1 MCASYETLWQVP
13 TVLVS
18 YSLGG
23 FVLKSLVVEVDK
35 CMTSIMVNASDV
47 ALKGSCERFLGNLK
61 GIVFYSVPQAEGAR
75 DLSKYFIWQNQNIN
89 TINKKF
95 KAKLGFLNKLKSF
108 NQQIEQLSRD
118 FGKVVCSDVNVYAFG
133 EGQPVDKKC
142 VSFTSHHVD

>member
-1 MCASYETLWQVP
+1 MCYETLWQVP
-13 TVLVS
+13 SVLVG

-35 CMTSIMVNASDV
+35 CMRSIMVNALDV

-61 GIVFYSVPQAEGAR
+61 GIVFYSVPQGEGAK
-75 DLSKYFIWQNQNIN
+75 DLSKYFMWQHQNIN
-89 TINKKF
+89 TINKNF
-95 KAKLGFLNKLKSF
+95 KAKLGFLKKLKSF

-118 FGKVVCSDVNVYAFG
+118 FRKLVCPDVNIYAFG
-133 EGQPVDKKC
+133 EGQPVDKC

>member
-1 MCASYETLWQVP
+1 MCASYKTLWQVP
-13 TVLVS
+13 SVLVG

-35 CMTSIMVNASDV
+35 CMRSIMENALDV

-61 GIVFYSVPQAEGAR
+61 GIVFYSVPQGEVAK
-75 DLSKYFIWQNQNIN
+75 DLSKYFMWQHQNIN
-89 TINKKF
+89 TINKNF
-95 KAKLGFLNKLKSF
+95 KAKLGFLKKLKSF

-118 FGKVVCSDVNVYAFG
+118 FGKVVGPDVNVYAFG
-133 EGQPVDKKC
+133 EGQPVDKC